1 MRIIAGE
8 YRSRKLISPE
18 GMTTRPIPDR
28 VKESVFGM
36 LGARI
41 EGAAVLDAF
50 AGSGSI
56 GLEALSRGA
65 ASCVFVEQ
73 DKRSCETLERNIEV
87 LKCGDRCTVVRGD
100 ALGLSVV
107 ARCPRPLDF
116 AFFDPPYPLIEQKL
130 GWERVKGQLG
140 QIAKI
145 LAHDGFVLVRTPRP
159 FAVELPSETRPVEPE
174 HGKKFKKGRKGRD
187 ERDGGGRGGREMKEW
202 RGVRIQDEPS
212 NLAKFAHE
220 KGQDADEEGEAEVVV
235 GSEGEAAPAVAA
247 LREPGDMHIAG
258 AKGPESH
265 PYGSTE
271 VHWYMGAGKDE
282 G

>member
-8 YRSRKLISPE
+8 YRSRKLVSPE

-36 LGARI
+36 LGERI
-41 EGAAVLDAF
+41 VGAAVLDAF

-73 DKRSCETLERNIEV
+73 DKRSCETLERNIEI

-100 ALGLSVV
+100 ALGLSVI

-130 GWERVKGQLG
+130 GWERVKGQLA

-159 FAVELPSETRPVEPE
+159 FAVELPSEAQPAEAE
-174 HGKKFKKGRKGRD
+174 HGKKFKKGSKGRE
-187 ERDGGGRGGREMKEW
+187 ERGGRGGREMKEW

-220 KGQDADEEGEAEVVV
+220 KGQDDEDAAGDVEAVEGAPGEPAPTVV
-235 GSEGEAAPAVAA
+235 
-247 LREPGDMHIAG
+247 REPGDMHIAG

-271 VHWYMGAGKDE
+271 VHWYMGE
-282 G
+282 GTGH

>member
-1 MRIIAGE
+1 M
-8 YRSRKLISPE
+8 
-18 GMTTRPIPDR
+18 
-28 VKESVFGM
+28 
-36 LGARI
+36 
-41 EGAAVLDAF
+41 LDAF

-73 DKRSCETLERNIEV
+73 DKRSCETLERNIEI

-130 GWERVKGQLG
+130 GWERVKGQLS
-140 QIAKI
+140 QIAGI
-145 LAHDGFVLVRTPRP
+145 LAHDGFLLVRTPRP
-159 FAVELPSETRPVEPE
+159 FLVELPSETRPAEQE
-174 HGKKFKKGRKGRD
+174 HGKKFKKGRRGRD
-187 ERDGGGRGGREMKEW
+187 DRDGGGRGGREMKEW

-212 NLAKFAHE
+212 NLAAFARE
-220 KGQDADEEGEAEVVV
+220 KGQDDDGGEGESEVVV
-235 GSEGEAAPAVAA
+235 HGEVAAPVV
-247 LREPGDMHIAG
+247 REPGDMHIAG